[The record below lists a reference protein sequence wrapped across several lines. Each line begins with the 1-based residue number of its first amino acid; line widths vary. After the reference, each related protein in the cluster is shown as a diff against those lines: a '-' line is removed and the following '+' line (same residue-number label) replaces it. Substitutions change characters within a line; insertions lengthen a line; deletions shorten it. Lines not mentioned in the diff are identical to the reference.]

1 MKSPSESRSIAIYTV
16 AVVALILLFTA
27 PVYSQVAGATLSG
40 TVTDPSG
47 AAIPNA
53 QVTIKNTSTGVTQNV
68 TTNSAGFYTAPN
80 LLPGTY
86 DVTFS
91 AAGFATVTESGLVL
105 AVGEQHSLNRAMQVG
120 QATQKVEVTAAAATV
135 QLATSTITGEVNST
149 TVRELPLNGRDW
161 TSLATLQAGVVPV
174 RTQVSAT
181 SANAP
186 RSGRGFGTA
195 ISDAGHRPN
204 SNNFRING
212 ISVLDYANSSPGSV
226 LGGALGV
233 DAISEFNV
241 LTSGYTSEYGHT
253 LGGVVTAITK
263 SGTNSFHG
271 NAYWFIREKNLAA
284 RNFFA
289 AELPPFHRNNY
300 GASIGGPI
308 KKDKTFFF
316 FDYERMLQDQ
326 SIANHDLVPSPAA
339 RRGILS
345 TGNVTV
351 SPLVAPYLALYP
363 LPNAGLLPSSG
374 GDVGVFNTVGLQHF
388 VENYENARI
397 DHKISDKD
405 SLAGS
410 FFHDYGPYSQP
421 DTFDDSIGENTVF
434 REMFSLE
441 ETHVFSASLVNTAR
455 VGYNRDVGFAGL
467 PVSAIN
473 PVAADSSLSVFPGT
487 PGLYAP
493 ILTVPGLTQMNGAL
507 GSLSRSKNLLNSYQA
522 YDDAFL
528 TKGTHSLKFGFA
540 YERQQDN
547 GQTFSRPNGTFK
559 FPDLTGFLTDTPTNF
574 QFPIPGS
581 SHEIGT
587 RQSIFG
593 AYLQD
598 DWRARS
604 NLTLNLGLRYEP
616 LTLPY
621 EVHNLMQSIPDADF
635 YTGPAVPVH
644 TYWKNNAT
652 LKDFEPRVGFSWDPF
667 RNGKTA
673 VRGGF
678 GIYDDLPTLWLYSGG
693 SLQQSLPNLIVIT
706 VGNLPAGSFPTGAV
720 AGAGLNPAK
729 AQQRYVPS
737 YMPLPYAVNWNFSI
751 QREITPSLTAMIG
764 YVGSRTN
771 HNPNT
776 PDDSNLVLPTLTP
789 QGYLWP
795 CDATFFA
802 KGKLCT
808 GHGNLFNQS
817 VGDIRATY
825 WSGFASYEGLQAQLT
840 KKFSHGFQAQ
850 ASFSYGKCI
859 DDGSG
864 GSFGDE
870 FANSPASLLWFDEAS
885 KVGLCDFNVGKNF
898 VFNYVYDAPT
908 PKFGGRAAS
917 FLLGGWELAG
927 IFTAGTGTPFTPLI
941 SGDPVGMGGD
951 PWPFTNRL
959 AGCNAYSSNYR
970 SNILVD
976 SFLNLNCFPP
986 PTVPASF
993 PNYATS
999 CQPAAASVNIPF
1011 TCMNLNGNAGRNELT
1026 GPGLA
1031 NFDFSLI
1038 KNTYIRK
1045 ISESFNVQFR
1055 AEVFNILNRANFQ
1068 SPLDNNYLLDQH
1080 GSPVGGA
1087 GLIDATSTDPREIQL
1102 ALKIIW

>member
-1 MKSPSESRSIAIYTV
+1 MKSSSKSGRFAGWLMAGV
-16 AVVALILLFTA
+16 AATLLLASA
-27 PVYSQVAGATLSG
+27 PAYPQVAGATLSG

-47 AAIPNA
+47 AAVPNT
-53 QVTIKNTSTGVTQNV
+53 QVSIKNTSTGETRTV
-68 TTNSAGFYTAPN
+68 TTNSDGLYTAPN

-86 DVTFS
+86 DVTFT
-91 AAGFATVTESGLVL
+91 ATGFATVTESGLVL
-105 AVGEQHSLNRAMQVG
+105 AVGEQHSLNRALQVG
-120 QATQKVEVTAAAATV
+120 QATQKVEVTAAAAAV
-135 QLATSTITGEVNST
+135 QLATSTVSGAVNST
-149 TVRELPLNGRDW
+149 AVRELPLNGRDW
-161 TSLATLQAGVVPV
+161 TALSTLQAGVVPV

-181 SANAP
+181 SSNAP
-186 RSGRGFGTA
+186 RSGRGFGNMVAT
-195 ISDAGHRPN
+195 AGHRPN
-204 SNNFRING
+204 SNNYRING

-233 DAISEFNV
+233 DAVSEFNV
-241 LTSGYTSEYGHT
+241 LTTGFTAEYGHT
-253 LGGVVTAITK
+253 LGGVITAITK

-271 NAYWFIREKNLAA
+271 DAYWFIREKNLAA
-284 RNFFA
+284 RNFFDST
-289 AELPPFHRNNY
+289 LPPFHRNNY

-316 FDYERMLQDQ
+316 FDYERLLQDQ

-339 RRGILS
+339 RMGILS

-363 LPNAGLLPSSG
+363 LPNAGILSSSN

-388 VENYENARI
+388 VENYYNARV
-397 DHKISDKD
+397 DHKISEKD

-421 DTFDDSIGENTVF
+421 DPFDDSIGENTVL
-434 REMFSLE
+434 RMMASLE
-441 ETHVFSASLVNTAR
+441 ETHVFSPSLVNTAR
-455 VGYNRDVGFAGL
+455 AGYNRDNGHAGL

-473 PVAADSSLSVFPGT
+473 PVAGDTSLSVLPGS

-507 GSLSRSKNLLNSYQA
+507 GSLSKANNLINSYQF

-540 YERQQDN
+540 YEREQQN
-547 GQTFSRPNGTFK
+547 GQTFNRPNGTYK
-559 FPDLTGFLTDTPTNF
+559 FPSLTGFLTDTPTNV
-574 QFPIPGS
+574 QLPVPGS

-587 RQSIFG
+587 RQSIFAG
-593 AYLQD
+593 YLQD
-598 DWRARS
+598 DWRARP
-604 NLTLNLGLRYEP
+604 NLTLNLGLRWEP
-616 LTLPY
+616 LTLPT
-621 EVHNLMQSIPDADF
+621 EHNNLLQDIPDADF
-635 YTGPAVPVH
+635 FTGPSVPVH

-667 RNGKTA
+667 HNGKTA

-678 GIYDDLPTLWLYSGG
+678 GIYDDLPSLWLYSGG
-693 SLQQSLPNLIVIT
+693 ALQSSLPNLFLVII
-706 VGNLPAGSFPTGAV
+706 GNLPPGSFPTAAV
-720 AGAGLNPAK
+720 AGAVAAENPAT
-729 AQQRYVPS
+729 AQQRYIAS
-737 YMPLPYAVNWNFSI
+737 FMPLPYAMNWNFNV
-751 QREITPSLTAMIG
+751 QRQITPSVTAMVG

-771 HNPNT
+771 HLADT
-776 PDDSNLVLPTLTP
+776 PDDSNLVLPTLTSA
-789 QGYLWP
+789 GYLWP
-795 CDATFFA
+795 FPV
-802 KGKLCT
+802 GS
-808 GHGNLFNQS
+808 GSLFNQS
-817 VGDIRATY
+817 VGDIRSTY
-825 WSGFASYEGLQAQLT
+825 WNGFSTYEGLQVQIT

-850 ASFSYGKCI
+850 GAFVYNKCI

-864 GSFGDE
+864 GAFGDE

-885 KVGLCDFNVGKNF
+885 KVGLCDYNVGKNF

-927 IFTAGTGTPFTPLI
+927 IFTTGTGTPFTPLI
-941 SGDPVGMGGD
+941 SGDPVGMQGD

-959 AGCNAYSSNYR
+959 AGCNPYAGNYR
-970 SNILVD
+970 SNIDVN
-976 SFLNLNCFPP
+976 SFLNNNCFPP

-999 CQPAAASVNIPF
+999 CQPAAASVTIPF

-1031 NFDFSLI
+1031 NLDFSLI

-1045 ISESFNVQFR
+1045 ISETFNIQFR

-1068 SPLDNNYLLDQH
+1068 SPLDNNYLLDNQ
-1080 GSPVGGA
+1080 GRPVSGA

-1102 ALKIIW
+1102 ALKLIW